1 MNKFLQSLAIGIVF
15 ALGAA
20 GAAWVAPAS
29 AAAGA
34 DPAIGTWTLNLE
46 KSKFHGDRAPKSMTR
61 TYTAAAGGTEMKVSG
76 VASDGT
82 AITQSA
88 TLTYDGKDCA
98 FTGSSEYDALS
109 LKRVNGTTVK
119 SQLKKAGTIVGN
131 STRTISGGGKVLTL
145 STAMKTTKGGTTHDV
160 AVFDKQ

>member
-1 MNKFLQSLAIGIVF
+1 MNKILQLLTIGIVF

-20 GAAWVAPAS
+20 GVAS
-29 AAAGA
+29 AANSA

-46 KSKFHGDRAPKSMTR
+46 KSKFHGDRTPKSLTR

-82 AITQSA
+82 AISQHA

-98 FTGSSEYDALS
+98 VTGSSEYDAFS
-109 LKRVNGTTVK
+109 LKKVNGTTVK
-119 SQLKKAGTIVGN
+119 AQLKKAGNIVGN
-131 STRTISGGGKVLTL
+131 TTRTISGGGKVLTL
-145 STAMKTTKGGTTHDV
+145 STAMKTAKGGTTHDV
-160 AVFDKQ
+160 AVYDKQ